1 MKKVRE
7 TKVFLP
13 GERRSVLAFTD
24 LHFSKDFG
32 PGRLA
37 KILEIFRGVIQR
49 EKIEYVCFL
58 GDLVDSLTV
67 MDDAGLQQELCGFL
81 EELGGILPVVMVFGN
96 HDWSRYEGKA
106 ALIDK
111 EGFRKMR
118 RRLNLIPN
126 VYLLGG
132 DDEVF
137 DDGKVRMVGVD
148 LPAECYHFT
157 NYRSEKS
164 AGEAFRGK
172 MAESL
177 PKLETEGVREKY
189 LLMHSSR
196 FLREVE
202 IPEDVVVLS
211 GHMHDGVMP
220 PVLDRV
226 MGFSG
231 RGLIG
236 PGFSKGGGQQSH
248 YEILPWN
255 ARLRPRVG
263 RMWMSLRPVNYLP
276 RDRKVGRLNR
286 MFPEASYTVV
296 RGGADK
302 LRIVEGVYKF

>member
-1 MKKVRE
+1 MKEIRE

-13 GERRSVLAFTD
+13 GARRPVLAFTD

-32 PGRLA
+32 EGRLM
-37 KILEIFRGVIQR
+37 KILEVFRAAIQR
-49 EKIEYVCFL
+49 EKIEYICFL

-67 MDDAGLQQELCGFL
+67 MDDERLGR
-81 EELGGILPVVMVFGN
+81 ELGEFLAEMGEMLPVIMVFGN

-106 ALIDK
+106 ALLDK

-126 VYLLGG
+126 VYLLG
-132 DDEVF
+132 DEDGVF

-148 LPAECYHFT
+148 LPEECYHFT
-157 NYRSEKS
+157 NFRSKKS
-164 AGEAFRGK
+164 ASEAFREK

-177 PKLETEGVREKY
+177 PKLETEGERERY

-211 GHMHDGVMP
+211 GHMHDGVVP
-220 PVLDRV
+220 PVLDKITK
-226 MGFSG
+226 FSG
-231 RGLIG
+231 RGVIG
-236 PGFSKGGGQQSH
+236 PGFSKGGGKQSN

-255 ARLRPRVG
+255 ARLRPRAG
-263 RMWMSLRPVNYLP
+263 RIWMSLRPVNYLP
-276 RDRKVGRLNR
+276 RDRKIGKLNR
-286 MFPEASYTVV
+286 MFPDISYTVI
-296 RGGADK
+296 RGGAEK
-302 LRIVEGVYKF
+302 VKIKEELLEF